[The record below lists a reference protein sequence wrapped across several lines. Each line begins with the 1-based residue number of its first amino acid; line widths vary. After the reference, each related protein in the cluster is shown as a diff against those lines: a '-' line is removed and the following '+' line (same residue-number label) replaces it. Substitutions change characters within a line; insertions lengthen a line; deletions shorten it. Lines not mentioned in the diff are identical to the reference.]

1 MAVISGIDLADIV
14 PNKTGGRQAGA
25 PKEIIPV
32 FDEYKA
38 KAIESLK
45 LSLEEAKGRFDS
57 GLKRPEYT
65 PSSNWRIVGGSEANK
80 DTAVADLA
88 VMVCIKVGKRNK
100 LKCMPEFK
108 TVNGEV
114 QQVADTGAAELKVK
128 GAAVSKILANL
139 LAQVEGMS
147 KDDGLG
153 KMFHEEAIALGKKAR
168 KNSIAAGKIKY
179 DAASDKFIAA

>member
-65 PSSNWRIVGGSEANK
+65 PSSNWRIVGGSEAQVQGYKPYN
-80 DTAVADLA
+80 L
-88 VMVCIKVGKRNK
+88 
-100 LKCMPEFK
+100 
-108 TVNGEV
+108 TV
-114 QQVADTGAAELKVK
+114 
-128 GAAVSKILANL
+128 
-139 LAQVEGMS
+139 
-147 KDDGLG
+147 
-153 KMFHEEAIALGKKAR
+153 
-168 KNSIAAGKIKY
+168 
-179 DAASDKFIAA
+179 